1 MKQISDTYVNHVN
14 DSYTVSDLNI
24 FVKRVVTQN
33 VNNTLYVL
41 HYSLSNYETEKDTFC
56 NRKTIKVNDTK
67 IEQNICIDKVVDDLQ
82 ADDNLAVT
90 MVKITE
96 VHNPVATD
104 LVDKNDL
111 ENLHKIRVQVGCY
124 INIVYTIFDVQV
136 KYVKFYNISM
146 SKFHDNK
153 EINIKIN
160 TKDNTAI
167 RIS

>member
-67 IEQNICIDKVVDDLQ
+67 IE
-82 ADDNLAVT
+82 
-90 MVKITE
+90 
-96 VHNPVATD
+96 
-104 LVDKNDL
+104 
-111 ENLHKIRVQVGCY
+111 
-124 INIVYTIFDVQV
+124 
-136 KYVKFYNISM
+136 
-146 SKFHDNK
+146 
-153 EINIKIN
+153 
-160 TKDNTAI
+160 
-167 RIS
+167 